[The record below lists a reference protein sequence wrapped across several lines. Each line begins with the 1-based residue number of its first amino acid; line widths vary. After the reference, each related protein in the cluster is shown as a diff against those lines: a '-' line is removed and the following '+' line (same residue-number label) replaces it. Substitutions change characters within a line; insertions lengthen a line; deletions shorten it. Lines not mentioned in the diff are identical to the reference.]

1 MRAAARSASSSG
13 TARSGTPCL
22 TGFRSCA
29 TWFARGSRQLR
40 PRKARNS
47 GTRSGTARRSQGIL
61 KKSSQLRATFFTATE
76 WLPHVVARVPATIQ
90 AKLLVA
96 FLATAVLLI
105 SLGAVGL
112 QVLSGVNR
120 RAQDLVKSQERI
132 GAYRQFQHD
141 TSLPASW
148 SWNERSL
155 EATLQHLNQYR
166 YELDQLQVIAMDDAD
181 LLSRVRESYEQFLQA
196 VGQVVE
202 LINARKAVDERKL
215 HVKQAS
221 LLADRLERQTNEL
234 VNKAE
239 ANLMAS
245 IDSSQA
251 AYTRS
256 RWVVIGFALASIAMA
271 LVLGYAISWSLIGPV
286 RLMDSRL
293 RIVGSG
299 DFSERVEVPNRD
311 ELGALAREFNRMATQ
326 LQDSYTKLT
335 HSVEELT
342 ALGEIGQAVSSS
354 LDLETVLNSII
365 ARAVEL
371 SAARGG
377 LIYEYDEAKQQF
389 HLIRGSHRLDK
400 ELEE

>member
-1 MRAAARSASSSG
+1 M
-13 TARSGTPCL
+13 
-22 TGFRSCA
+22 
-29 TWFARGSRQLR
+29 
-40 PRKARNS
+40 
-47 GTRSGTARRSQGIL
+47 
-61 KKSSQLRATFFTATE
+61 
-76 WLPHVVARVPATIQ
+76 VARVPATIQ

-148 SWNERSL
+148 SWNERTL
-155 EATLQHLNQYR
+155 EATLQQLNQFR

-256 RWVVIGFALASIAMA
+256 R
-271 LVLGYAISWSLIGPV
+271 
-286 RLMDSRL
+286 
-293 RIVGSG
+293 
-299 DFSERVEVPNRD
+299 
-311 ELGALAREFNRMATQ
+311 
-326 LQDSYTKLT
+326 
-335 HSVEELT
+335 
-342 ALGEIGQAVSSS
+342 
-354 LDLETVLNSII
+354 
-365 ARAVEL
+365 
-371 SAARGG
+371 
-377 LIYEYDEAKQQF
+377 
-389 HLIRGSHRLDK
+389 
-400 ELEE
+400 